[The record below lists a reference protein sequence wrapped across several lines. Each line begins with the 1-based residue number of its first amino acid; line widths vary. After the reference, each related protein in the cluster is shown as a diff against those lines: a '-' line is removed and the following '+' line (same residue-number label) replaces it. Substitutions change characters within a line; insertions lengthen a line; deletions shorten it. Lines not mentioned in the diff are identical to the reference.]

1 MKENQPNIL
10 KKKIFFQL
18 TGQINKI
25 SSDNPPAHRRI
36 LEQKN
41 EIIQQ
46 HNTHYLD
53 KQTHTQ
59 QSKQDCAN
67 NNDLQQ
73 KLSKTSTRRIFDQI
87 QFRQHEITL
96 RNNETQ
102 KNIKNN
108 YMYGPQSDRIQNG
121 YATQSMSKRLLGV
134 IKNASNQQSYQNQGD
149 TQCNYDEEEDTL
161 EEYNILLKQKQ
172 PPQKETYGLTESQQY
187 FLWDQYINFNSVQK
201 KYELQYYNY
210 TLIPSQS
217 DMEILKDIDR
227 TIIFQ
232 GELISGKQKE
242 KLKKIL
248 RAISHNSKD
257 VGYVQGLNQIVGTLI
272 PLNLKEN
279 EIYWIVLYFLK
290 KLKLKEMYKEG
301 FPRLKILTFQLEI
314 FMQNYLPELLQYL
327 KENNISVS
335 YFCTKWFITLF
346 SYDLENKTILKIWNL
361 FLIKGWKVLIRIAL
375 ALLKLFEK
383 NIKSEHA
390 DNLSDY
396 IRNFAEQNQKAVND
410 QELIKIAF
418 SLKVTNR
425 LLLSLQNIYEQH
437 ASYNFNVHNLNILL
451 FQNYQLNNVYD
462 WKILP
467 QAPHFE
473 GLNSILERLNA
484 HTMVADYINELSSIQ
499 SQRRSQKK
507 SKPQEMGFNQQLSQ
521 GVSLLNKIPH
531 KKGHQR
537 SLSSTRQ
544 TNMLLNQFDF
554 PHTSVNDI
562 RFRSNKKEQAI
573 YESRSQSIPHAT
585 ESDQK
590 DEPGFLQLIQ
600 NKIISIFNNQDQQDY
615 QRSQSKSR
623 IDERETAYT
632 MSIKPSYVRQSSTPQ
647 IFSRNQT
654 QSKYYDQIL
663 EDYKELN
670 DQNRED
676 EDILNKNQQAKQI
689 QMQQQQQQQQQLL
702 KQQQQEQGLY
712 KQTEQQKQLIHQQ
725 QQINQVFNTNMTDVN
740 EFDYTYA
747 RPKQTFTKFMIMQKP
762 ANLDKIQQN
771 LQFVPIQQTQG
782 QQIQAQLIPTMKI
795 QQMQQRQQQYQ
806 QQPVQQ
812 NQIKIISPSVSPDF
826 RAKNSQMIQ
835 QRVFLPQQQQQIQS
849 IQRIIPINSNGM
861 MLINQKY

>member
-1 MKENQPNIL
+1 M
-10 KKKIFFQL
+10 
-18 TGQINKI
+18 
-25 SSDNPPAHRRI
+25 
-36 LEQKN
+36 
-41 EIIQQ
+41 
-46 HNTHYLD
+46 
-53 KQTHTQ
+53 QTHAH
-59 QSKQDCAN
+59 QSKQYCAN
-67 NNDLQQ
+67 NADLQQ
-73 KLSKTSTRRIFDQI
+73 KFSKTSTRRIFDQI

-108 YMYGPQSDRIQNG
+108 YMYGPQSDRVQKG
-121 YATQSMSKRLLGV
+121 FATQSMSKRLLGV

-161 EEYNILLKQKQ
+161 NEFNILLKQKQ
-172 PPQKETYGLTESQQY
+172 PPQKETSIKFSKEFRVFNLLVQFLQFEDLLNIKYLCKLFCSNKYSQCIRKRLSYFISSGLNESQHY

-210 TLIPSQS
+210 TLLPSQS

-232 GELISGKQKE
+232 GESIDGKQKE

-346 SYDLENKTILKIWNL
+346 SYDLQNKTILKIWNL

-375 ALLKLFEK
+375 ALLKLFEN
-383 NIKSEHA
+383 NIKSEPV

-396 IRNFAEQNQKAVND
+396 IRNFAEQNQKSVND

-418 SLKVTNR
+418 QLKVTNR

-451 FQNYQLNNVYD
+451 FQNHLLNNVYD

-499 SQRRSQKK
+499 QQRKSQIK
-507 SKPQEMGFNQQLSQ
+507 SKVQDIGFEQQSSQ
-521 GVSLLNKIPH
+521 GVQLLNKISH
-531 KKGHQR
+531 KKSHQR

-554 PHTSVNDI
+554 PQTSVNDI
-562 RFRSNKKEQAI
+562 RFGSNKKDQTV
-573 YESRSQSIPHAT
+573 YDSRSKNIPYTA
-585 ESDQK
+585 EQDQK
-590 DEPGFLQLIQ
+590 NEPGFLKLIQ
-600 NKIISIFNNQDQQDY
+600 NKIISIFNNQDEQDFQRQQS
-615 QRSQSKSR
+615 RSR
-623 IDERETAYT
+623 IDERETANS
-632 MSIKPSYVRQSSTPQ
+632 MNIKPSYVRQSSTPQ
-647 IFSRNQT
+647 IFSRNQAQT
-654 QSKYYDQIL
+654 KYYDQIL

-670 DQNRED
+670 DQNREE
-676 EDILNKNQQAKQI
+676 EDLQNKNKQI
-689 QMQQQQQQQQQLL
+689 EQMQLQQQQ
-702 KQQQQEQGLY
+702 Y
-712 KQTEQQKQLIHQQ
+712 KYYYN
-725 QQINQVFNTNMTDVN
+725 INKSSYNYNRIFNTNMTDVN

-747 RPKQTFTKFMIMQKP
+747 RPTQTFTKYMIMQKP

-771 LQFVPIQQTQG
+771 LQFMTVQQTQA
-782 QQIQAQLIPTMKI
+782 QQIQAQIIPTMKI

-806 QQPVQQ
+806 QHPVQS

-826 RAKNSQMIQ
+826 RAKNSQILQ
-835 QRVFLPQQQQQIQS
+835 QRVFLPQQQQLQQQLQIQS
-849 IQRIIPINSNGM
+849 IQKIIPINSNGM
-861 MLINQKY
+861 MLLNQKY